1 VFLSWRY
8 PWSLY
13 NGGSNSVQAYLAAFR
28 HMATVIRNTGANVSI
43 QQAYNSMNV
52 GGSDSMQSMYV
63 GDQYC
68 DEVTVSAYNFACLT
82 GGQSQGIDQILKPW
96 YEVMLQ
102 TNSKRLGVSEMSST
116 GQCGV
121 DKPQWIADT
130 WYKLALD
137 FPRIQTINFF
147 FVNKGRED
155 LDLNDGAQLA
165 AFSAGWY
172 NWHALTQSWQQ
183 GDLPMFNATDAQ
195 KQLLDQATQDYKDG
209 LVANNIVHPEVIK
222 RTPNAPPLSA
232 ADTAHENTAAM
243 TVDTA
248 VQAAQAAATQESV
261 AGAVNPINDGSPL
274 LQLSP
279 SP

>member
-82 GGQSQGIDQILKPW
+82 G
-96 YEVMLQ
+96 
-102 TNSKRLGVSEMSST
+102 
-116 GQCGV
+116 QCGV

-147 FVNKGRED
+147 LINKDGQD
-155 LDLNDGAQLA
+155 LDLNDQAQLA
-165 AFSAGWY
+165 SFSAGWY

-248 VQAAQAAATQESV
+248 VQAAQAAATQEAV
-261 AGAVNPINDGSPL
+261 AGVVNPINDGSPL